1 MCGEISV
8 FFGDKSVYFGFVLGF
23 VGFKDGVFTRRIA
36 VQEVRWEA
44 VEVPRPGHGGQ
55 DPL

>member
-1 MCGEISV
+1 MRGEISV
-8 FFGDKSVYFGFVLGF
+8 FFGDKSVYFGFVSGF